1 MKRILIIN
9 ILTVGMMIP
18 LTACDKEPVTSE
30 VRLRSVKTITVGSL
44 ETDRSRTFS
53 GVSKS
58 SQETRMS
65 FKVTGSI
72 EKLPV
77 SVGDSLKSGELIA
90 QLDASIYKLQAQQ
103 TQADLARAK
112 AEERN
117 ASSNYQRVRGLY
129 ENNNASKN
137 DLDASRAAFESS
149 KAQVNA
155 SQRAL
160 QLSRLNISYTRLKA
174 TEACSVASISV
185 EISENVSP
193 GQEIAMV
200 TCGDSIEVELS
211 VPESIIGLLTTGQS
225 ASVKFDTIPDKTFD
239 SFVKEVGI
247 ASIGGSTF
255 PVTIAVNEKQ
265 NGLRS
270 GMAAQVRFELPTH
283 STGNYTVPAASVGE
297 DQSGRFVFLV
307 KTGQQDTTTIV
318 NRQAVTVG
326 ELTTGGLEITSGLN
340 KGDKI
345 VTAGVSVIRDGMR
358 IKAD

>member
-1 MKRILIIN
+1 MKRFLIIN
-9 ILTVGMMIP
+9 VLTACMMIP

-72 EKLPV
+72 DKLPV
-77 SVGDSLKSGELIA
+77 SVGDRLKSGQLIA
-90 QLDASIYKLQAQQ
+90 QLDDSIYQLQAQQ

-137 DLDASRAAFESS
+137 ELDATRAAFESS

-174 TEACSVASISV
+174 TEACSVASISI
-185 EISENVSP
+185 EISENVTP
-193 GQEIAMV
+193 GQEVAMV
-200 TCGDSIEVELS
+200 TCGDSLEVELS
-211 VPESIIGLLTTGQS
+211 VPESIISLLTAGQS
-225 ASVKFDTIPDKTFD
+225 ASVKFDTIPDKIFE
-239 SFVKEVGI
+239 SFIKEVGI
-247 ASIGGSTF
+247 TSIGGSTF

-270 GMAAQVRFELPTH
+270 GMAAQVQFKLPAH
-283 STGNYTVPAASVGE
+283 SAGNYTIPVASVGE

-307 KTGQQDTTTIV
+307 KTGQDTTTIV
-318 NRQAVTVG
+318 SRQTVTVG
-326 ELTTGGLEITSGLN
+326 ELTAGGLEITSGLST
-340 KGDKI
+340 GDKI
-345 VTAGVSVIRDGMR
+345 VTAGLSVIHDGMR
-358 IKAD
+358 VKAD